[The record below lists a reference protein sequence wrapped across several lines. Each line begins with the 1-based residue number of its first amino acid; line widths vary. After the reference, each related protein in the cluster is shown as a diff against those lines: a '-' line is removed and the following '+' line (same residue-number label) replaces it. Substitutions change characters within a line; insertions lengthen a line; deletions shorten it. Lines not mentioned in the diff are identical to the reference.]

1 MKTQIALLFTLCLF
15 VFSCGGDGNQT
26 GNDSASDY
34 STPSPNLGDVAR
46 EITLELGSNDQMR
59 YDKSLLRVKEGQ
71 QVTLVL
77 THTGEMSKSLMGH
90 NFVLLKK
97 GTDID
102 RFAAE
107 AQLAVSTDYIPE
119 SDAIIAH
126 TEMIGGGE
134 TTRVVF
140 DAPAKGSYDY
150 ICTFPAH
157 YGLMRGKFLVE

>member
-1 MKTQIALLFTLCLF
+1 
-15 VFSCGGDGNQT
+15 
-26 GNDSASDY
+26 
-34 STPSPNLGDVAR
+34 
-46 EITLELGSNDQMR
+46 R